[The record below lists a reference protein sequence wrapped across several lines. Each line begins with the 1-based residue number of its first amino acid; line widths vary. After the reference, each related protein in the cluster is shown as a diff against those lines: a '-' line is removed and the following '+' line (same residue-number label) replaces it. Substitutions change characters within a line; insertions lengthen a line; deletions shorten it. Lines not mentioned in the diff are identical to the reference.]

1 MDSVCV
7 FCGSSPGNDPAYLE
21 AASALG
27 RELAGRGIRLVY
39 GGASVGLM
47 GAVADAA
54 LAAGGEVVG
63 VIPSHLWD
71 AEVGHA
77 GLTDLHV
84 TASMHERKALMA
96 ELSEGF
102 IAMPGGFG
110 TLEEVVEIL
119 TWGQLGLHHK
129 PIGFLDTAGFY
140 EPLMRFVDHAVGEGF
155 IRAQH
160 LSLFHRGADPA
171 ALLDA
176 MATWEP
182 TTVPKWVERT

>member
-27 RELAGRGIRLVY
+27 REIASRGIRLVY

-54 LAAGGEVVG
+54 MAAGGEVVG

-102 IAMPGGFG
+102 LAMPGGFG

-140 EPLMRFVDHAVGEGF
+140 EPLMRFVDHAVGAGF

-171 ALLDA
+171 ALLDD